1 MNTIYNISIYIFGF
15 LLYIVSFFNKKAK
28 LMIEGRSDLISK
40 IKAEIKPND
49 NPIWFHAASLGEF
62 EQGRPLIEDIKKN
75 YPNQKILLTFYSP
88 SGYEIRKNYNEVDY
102 VFYIPLD
109 TQKNAKDFIE
119 AVNPKMVIFIKYD
132 IWPNIVN
139 QLNKQ
144 QINTVLTSAIFR
156 ENQVYFKNYGGFMKN
171 VLTNIS
177 KIFVQDNKSIELLKS
192 ININNAEFS
201 GDTRFDRVKNILSQD
216 NTLNFVENFK
226 GSDKL
231 LIAGSTWPLDE
242 ELLTEFINNNNSSK
256 TIIAPHNISE
266 NNILKLQQNLK
277 CKTIRYTEIENKDL
291 KEYDILI
298 LDTIGI
304 LTKVYSYA
312 DIAYVGGGFEKGI
325 HNILEPAT
333 FSVPVIIGPKFQKFK
348 EAKDLHKLGGVLVV
362 NNINELTSY
371 FKKADD
377 NAIEI
382 GKISYKY
389 IENQSGATN
398 TILKYLYKYL

>member
-1 MNTIYNISIYIFGF
+1 
-15 LLYIVSFFNKKAK
+15 
-28 LMIEGRSDLISK
+28 MIEGRSDLISK